1 MAQSILTAHMEWKE
15 DRGVIQWLQVQS
27 IEGLQVAILCR
38 NLLQVLG
45 LCHRRKHPLN
55 LLPLPA
61 EYQTCAAGAVS
72 PTQTPNAQI
81 TCSAPSKQQS
91 PHCVQLSQHLC
102 LVITSVHMSQAGSLM
117 SVKSDFEARW
127 SM

>member
-1 MAQSILTAHMEWKE
+1 MAQSTLTAHMEWKE
-15 DRGVIQWLQVQS
+15 DRGVIERLQVQS
-27 IEGLQVAILCR
+27 IEGLQVAVLCR

-45 LCHRRKHPLN
+45 LCHRRKHLLN

-81 TCSAPSKQQS
+81 TCSCPKQAA
-91 PHCVQLSQHLC
+91 VTTLC
-102 LVITSVHMSQAGSLM
+102 AAFSASVLGHHFSSHEPGWQF
-117 SVKSDFEARW
+117 DER
-127 SM
+127 